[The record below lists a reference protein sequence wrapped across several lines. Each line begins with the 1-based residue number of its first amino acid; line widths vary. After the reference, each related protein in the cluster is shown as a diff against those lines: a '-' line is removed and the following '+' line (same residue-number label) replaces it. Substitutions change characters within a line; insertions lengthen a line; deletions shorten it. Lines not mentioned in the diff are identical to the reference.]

1 MYVEWEIESKVHA
14 VRGVRAGGGVHH
26 GGHGGHGEGN
36 TDDCLTEQGWKSA
49 FRRIAM
55 KRVKGLLVV
64 VGVLAAYGLYL
75 WAWKLAGVATPY

>member
-1 MYVEWEIESKVHA
+1 M
-14 VRGVRAGGGVHH
+14 
-26 GGHGGHGEGN
+26 
-36 TDDCLTEQGWKSA
+36 TEQGWKSA